1 MCSQVGISKDAAIN
15 LICNYSRP
23 KIAADLRSC
32 NIQDIQLVVVFNQY
46 IALCVH
52 GLSEP

>member
-1 MCSQVGISKDAAIN
+1 MYSKVGISKDATIN
-15 LICNYSRP
+15 LIYNYSRP
-23 KIAADLRSC
+23 EIAADLRSY